1 MDKFVHINLNR
12 RNSIIIDLP
21 ATWAELEDIRH
32 ITHVPYGKPIRI
44 YITRAEPD
52 LLKEV
57 LPDEVDI
64 DQLQCF
70 MEMLDRMDERQA
82 DCLEGLIKLRQHQLH
97 RTQLPLPLL
106 IELACSVDACMIQY
120 DIYDDADLYRA
131 RVNAGAPTN
140 ILDRLPGKVRK
151 SLSPLDKGQL
161 LRLAED
167 GVFTSKGYVSF
178 PGGIKHTHDNTMLPP
193 RPAKPNWTI
202 HLEFQMPS
210 TSGIVH
216 PIPLS
221 LPNTPDAVHDVLQ
234 QVGYL
239 GPDSYDDLKIRSI
252 IPSLNFLSPSPIPD
266 DLPRL
271 NALAQLIQEADQRG
285 ELVKCKAV
293 LALMDDRPVDLSTA
307 EQLLQSLGSY
317 QLYPELTSAAD
328 YGRLCARAAYGLKE
342 GDLLS
347 DYIDLTRYGEFL
359 MKTNDVSL
367 TRYGLVRT
375 LPPDPVQTP
384 GVEAEAG
391 GPSMQM

>member
-1 MDKFVHINLNR
+1 MSINLHLELAGKNTKV
-12 RNSIIIDLP
+12 IDLP
-21 ATWAELEDIRH
+21 SSWAELEDARH
-32 ITHVPYGKPIRI
+32 ITQIPHGEPCRI
-44 YITRAEPD
+44 YIFCAEPD
-52 LLKEV
+52 HLKEV

-82 DCLEGLIKLRQHQLH
+82 DCLEGSIKFRQFQLH

-106 IELACSVDACMIQY
+106 IDLACSVDACTIQY
-120 DIYDDADLYRA
+120 DIYDDADLYQA
-131 RVNAGAPTN
+131 RINAGAPTE

-151 SLSPLDKGQL
+151 SLSPMELGQL

-167 GVFTSKGYVSF
+167 GVFTSKGYVSI
-178 PGGIKHTHDNTMLPP
+178 PGGTKLAHDKAMLPP
-193 RPAKPNWTI
+193 RPAKPDWTI
-202 HLEFQMPS
+202 HLEFR
-210 TSGIVH
+210 SGIVQ
-216 PIPLS
+216 PISLS
-221 LPNTPDAVHDVLQ
+221 LPNTPDAVQDVLQ
-234 QVGYL
+234 QVKYL
-239 GPDSYDDLKIRSI
+239 GPDGYDDIKISSI
-252 IPSLNFLSPSPIPD
+252 IPSLNFLSPPILD

-271 NALAQLIQEADQRG
+271 NALAQLIQDADQRG

-317 QLYPELTSAAD
+317 QFYPELTSAAD

-342 GDLLS
+342 DDLLS

-359 MKTNDVSL
+359 MRTNDVSL

-375 LPPDPVQTP
+375 LTPDPVRSP
-384 GVEAEAG
+384 LVEAETG